1 MSKYPNEYAA
11 WRVSFQSDRQAA
23 ERAFD
28 DLVESAHEV
37 NQLDIELREC
47 RRKLAQLHAAGLE
60 MIQELDLH
68 GLRHGVMVEA
78 NARLLGALVATE
90 SNKRVPVA
98 FRRP

>member
-23 ERAFD
+23 EQAFD

-37 NQLDIELREC
+37 NQLDIELRNE
-47 RRKLAQLHAAGLE
+47 RQRLARLHDAAFE

-68 GLRHGVMVEA
+68 GLRHGVMA
-78 NARLLGALVATE
+78 SSNARLLGALVATE
-90 SNKRVPVA
+90 PSK
-98 FRRP
+98 